1 MKTRV
6 AWKMWKNDDDSPR
19 YAKAMRTIETRTRRY
34 YNKQARKALKNG
46 NTMMYE
52 FYINKAECGFL
63 MENILFKEDILFNEE
78 ECCVIKAGKSYYI
91 W

>member
-6 AWKMWKNDDDSPR
+6 AWKMWMNGDFSPR
-19 YAKAMRTIETRTRRY
+19 YNKAMRTIETRTRRY

-46 NTMMYE
+46 SMMMYK
-52 FYINKAECGFL
+52 FYIHKAEWPFL
-63 MENILFKEDILFNEE
+63 MEDILFKDV
-78 ECCVIKAGKSYYI
+78 ECEIRAGKSYHI

>member
-6 AWKMWKNDDDSPR
+6 AWKIWKNDDDSPR
-19 YAKAMRTIETRTRRY
+19 YNKAMRTIETRTRRY

-46 NTMMYE
+46 STMMYK
-52 FYINKAECGFL
+52 FYIHKAEWPFL
-63 MENILFKEDILFNEE
+63 MEDILFKDV
-78 ECCVIKAGKSYYI
+78 ECEIRAGKSYHI